1 MADYKLTDGTAIIRT
16 SDNARIPADPDN
28 MDYVAYQA
36 WLAVSNTPDPYVAT
50 PLTPQDQFNNKLA
63 AGMNAT
69 WTVSGIGAEN
79 NLNAL
84 YAVDPQTQFNI
95 TAESVVIL
103 TSGLFSNGTLQR
115 YWLDK
120 TGVPRPMSI
129 AQFKAFAMAVS
140 AYVNGLYAVMAALT
154 AGQNVSWPT
163 NAVTINA

>member
-1 MADYKLTDGTAIIRT
+1 MANYRLTDTTAIIRT

-28 MDYVAYQA
+28 ADYAAYQA
-36 WLAVSNTPDPYVAT
+36 WLAVPNTPDPYVA
-50 PLTPQDQFNNKLA
+50 PVQTPQDQFNTKLA
-63 AGMNAT
+63 TGMNAT
-69 WTVSGIGAEN
+69 WTVSGVSAET
-79 NLNAL
+79 NLNGL
-84 YAVDPQTQFNI
+84 YAIDPQTQFNI
-95 TAESVVIL
+95 TAETVVIL

-129 AQFKAFAMAVS
+129 DQFKAFAIAVS

>member
-50 PLTPQDQFNNKLA
+50 PLTPQDQFNSKLA

-95 TAESVVIL
+95 TAESTVLEVIAWVA
-103 TSGLFSNGTLQR
+103 
-115 YWLDK
+115 Y
-120 TGVPRPMSI
+120 GVPVLVLFLWRPRRKVVPPASEPVP
-129 AQFKAFAMAVS
+129 A
-140 AYVNGLYAVMAALT
+140 T
-154 AGQNVSWPT
+154 APQQ
-163 NAVTINA
+163 